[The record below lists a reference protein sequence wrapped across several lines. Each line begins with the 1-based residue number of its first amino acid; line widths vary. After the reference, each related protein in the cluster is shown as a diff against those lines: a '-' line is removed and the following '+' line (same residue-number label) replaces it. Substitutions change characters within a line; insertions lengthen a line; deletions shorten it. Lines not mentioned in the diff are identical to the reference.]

1 MNKRKRMALVA
12 SITAV
17 LCVPAAFAI
26 AHAAEGN
33 GANDVNTATHDDPDS
48 ATDPQQ
54 EYEALNKAQGE
65 GNAAAEKS
73 ATEAM
78 RDEILSRVTPE
89 QRETAE
95 ATAQQPSVP
104 ASTHTYIPPSMPKA
118 VVERCEA
125 EIKEREE
132 PLCELIVLHAE
143 GKVRSGAFT
152 LQEQNEALRGAE

>member
-1 MNKRKRMALVA
+1 MTKRKRMALVA

-17 LCVPAAFAI
+17 LCVPAVFAI

-33 GANDVNTATHDDPDS
+33 GANDVNTATHDDPDP
-48 ATDPQQ
+48 ATDPRQ
-54 EYEALNKAQGE
+54 EYEALNKAQDE

-89 QRETAE
+89 QREAAE
-95 ATAQQPSVP
+95 ATAQQPHVP
-104 ASTHTYIPPSMPKA
+104 AGTHTYIPPSMPKA

-152 LQEQNEALRGAE
+152 LQEQSEALRGAE